1 VRASNTSGCCC
12 MLLAVRAVTRAQRTA
27 PCTASTCAAKSAKLP
42 GREMRDLRPDEAAAM
57 LRVSPDT
64 LRAWEQRFGYPH
76 SVSRATG
83 QRRYAHREV
92 IALRST
98 LDAGL
103 SVAAAINKAR
113 RISTGSRTRRRR

>member
-1 VRASNTSGCCC
+1 VRALNMSGCCC
-12 MLLAVRAVTRAQRTA
+12 MMAVRAVTRAQRA
-27 PCTASTCAAKSAKLP
+27 AVCTASTCAAKSAKLP
-42 GREMRDLRPDEAAAM
+42 VREMRDLRPDEAAAM

-76 SVSRATG
+76 SVLRATG

-92 IALRST
+92 IALRNT

-113 RISTGSRTRRRR
+113 RVSTGSRTRRRR

>member
-1 VRASNTSGCCC
+1 
-12 MLLAVRAVTRAQRTA
+12 
-27 PCTASTCAAKSAKLP
+27 
-42 GREMRDLRPDEAAAM
+42 MRDLRPDEAAAI
-57 LRVSPDT
+57 LRVSPHT
-64 LRAWEQRFGYPH
+64 LRAWEERFGYPH

-92 IALRST
+92 TTLRNT

-113 RISTGSRTRRRR
+113 RVSAGSRTRRQR

>member
-1 VRASNTSGCCC
+1 
-12 MLLAVRAVTRAQRTA
+12 
-27 PCTASTCAAKSAKLP
+27 
-42 GREMRDLRPDEAAAM
+42 M
-57 LRVSPDT
+57 LRVSSDT

-76 SVSRATG
+76 SFRVTG

-113 RISTGSRTRRRR
+113 RVSTGSRTRRGR

>member
-1 VRASNTSGCCC
+1 
-12 MLLAVRAVTRAQRTA
+12 MLLAVRAVVRAQRLA
-27 PCTASTCAAKSAKLP
+27 RRTASTCAAKSAKLP
-42 GREMRDLRPDEAAAM
+42 SREMRDLRPDEAAAM

-76 SVSRATG
+76 SVCRSTG

-92 IALRST
+92 VALRNT

-103 SVAAAINKAR
+103 SVAAAIDKAR
-113 RISTGSRTRRRR
+113 RVSASGRTRR

>member
-1 VRASNTSGCCC
+1 
-12 MLLAVRAVTRAQRTA
+12 
-27 PCTASTCAAKSAKLP
+27 
-42 GREMRDLRPDEAAAM
+42 MRDLRPDEAAAM

-64 LRAWEQRFGYPH
+64 LRAWEERFGYPH
-76 SVSRATG
+76 SVSRVTG

-92 IALRST
+92 MALRNT

-113 RISTGSRTRRRR
+113 RVSTGNRTRRRR

>member
-1 VRASNTSGCCC
+1 
-12 MLLAVRAVTRAQRTA
+12 
-27 PCTASTCAAKSAKLP
+27 
-42 GREMRDLRPDEAAAM
+42 MRDLRPDEAAAM

-64 LRAWEQRFGYPH
+64 LQAWEERFGYPH
-76 SVSRATG
+76 SVSRVTG

-92 IALRST
+92 MALRNT

-113 RISTGSRTRRRR
+113 RVSTGNRTRRRR

>member
-1 VRASNTSGCCC
+1 
-12 MLLAVRAVTRAQRTA
+12 
-27 PCTASTCAAKSAKLP
+27 
-42 GREMRDLRPDEAAAM
+42 MRDLRPDEAAAM

-64 LRAWEQRFGYPH
+64 LRVWEQRFGYPH
-76 SVSRATG
+76 AVFRTTG

-92 IALRST
+92 IALRDT

-113 RISTGSRTRRRR
+113 RLSTGSRNRLRR

>member
-1 VRASNTSGCCC
+1 
-12 MLLAVRAVTRAQRTA
+12 MLLAVRAVPGHGVTR
-27 PCTASTCAAKSAKLP
+27 CTASTYAARSAKLP
-42 GREMRDLRPDEAAAM
+42 VREMRDLRPDEAAAM
-57 LRVSPDT
+57 LRVSANT

-76 SVSRATG
+76 SVFRSTG

-92 IALRST
+92 IALRDT

-113 RISTGSRTRRRR
+113 RVSMGGRGPRRR